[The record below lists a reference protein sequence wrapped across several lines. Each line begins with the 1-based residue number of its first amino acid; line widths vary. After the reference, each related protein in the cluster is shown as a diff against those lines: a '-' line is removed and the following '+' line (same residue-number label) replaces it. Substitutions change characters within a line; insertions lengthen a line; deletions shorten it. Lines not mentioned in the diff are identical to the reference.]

1 MGTALGAAGSP
12 GLTGALASGYHG
24 PPELTVTRAL
34 TEWTFDPWMLALI
47 VLLGAC
53 YLTGVRRVRAGQA
66 AGVRRVRAEQAAL
79 PPARASAAPAS
90 TTRASTA
97 WPVARPIWF
106 CGLGLGFLV
115 IATMS
120 WVSVYQSVL
129 LYPRAVQTVL
139 LVLVVPLFL
148 ALGRPLTLFATVFP
162 GPGARLE
169 AVIRSRAAR
178 ILTFPAI
185 TTLAL
190 VAVPFVMYFTSW
202 YTAVFHSGP
211 LREVTY
217 LILMVPGYVF
227 FWTLLR
233 VDPVPK
239 EYPYV
244 VSMWITGAEVIGDA
258 FFGIAVIADQNLI
271 GAGYFHALAR
281 PWGPTLATDQVVA
294 GGVLW
299 ILGDLVGLPFL
310 AAQLIHLMRED
321 ESDAAR
327 IDAELDA
334 QQAQLD
340 AERAQQ
346 SRLQPA
352 THPAASARHPG
363 APGQSAAPGQ
373 PAALGQ
379 SADSGQPAALGQS
392 ADSGQP
398 RVPGQSAHPDESVDP
413 GQSRKPG
420 QSAESATSDQ
430 PADEQQPQGSQLWW
444 ENDPRF
450 TSRFKPTS

>member
-1 MGTALGAAGSP
+1 MRTALGVAGAP
-12 GLTGALASGYHG
+12 GLTRTLAAGYHG

-34 TEWTFDPWMLALI
+34 TEWTLDPWMLALI
-47 VLLGAC
+47 VLLGGG
-53 YLTGVRRVRAGQA
+53 YL
-66 AGVRRVRAEQAAL
+66 AGVRRVRAQ
-79 PPARASAAPAS
+79 ARASRPPRDNTDSAAP
-90 TTRASTA
+90 

-120 WVSVYQSVL
+120 WVGVYQSVL

-162 GPGARLE
+162 RAGARLE
-169 AVIRSRAAR
+169 AVIRCRPAR

-185 TTLAL
+185 TTFAL

-202 YTAVFHSGP
+202 YTAAFHSTTA
-211 LREVTY
+211 RELTY
-217 LILMVPGYVF
+217 LVLMVPGLVF

-239 EYPYV
+239 QYAYA
-244 VSMWITGAEVIGDA
+244 VSMWITGAAVIGDA

-271 GAGYFHALAR
+271 GAAYFHALAR
-281 PWGPTLATDQVVA
+281 PWGPTLATDQVIA

-310 AAQLIHLMRED
+310 AAQLIHMMRED

-334 QQAQLD
+334 HQAQLE
-340 AERAQQ
+340 AA
-346 SRLQPA
+346 RLPA
-352 THPAASARHPG
+352 TSPSSAPRPSHPATEATPTPATPST
-363 APGQSAAPGQ
+363 SAAQ
-373 PAALGQ
+373 
-379 SADSGQPAALGQS
+379 AD
-392 ADSGQP
+392 
-398 RVPGQSAHPDESVDP
+398 PDAIHE
-413 GQSRKPG
+413 
-420 QSAESATSDQ
+420 
-430 PADEQQPQGSQLWW
+430 PQEPQLWW
-444 ENDPRF
+444 ETDPRF
-450 TSRFKPTS
+450 TSRFKPSS